1 MKSSF
6 EFLLKMT
13 QIMNKVMINLKKIY
27 QNDNI
32 LAAENIVKFGK
43 VLIIINY
50 NNLLIAKSA
59 NGF

>member
-1 MKSSF
+1 
-6 EFLLKMT
+6 
-13 QIMNKVMINLKKIY
+13 MNKVMINLKKIY

>member
-1 MKSSF
+1 
-6 EFLLKMT
+6 
-13 QIMNKVMINLKKIY
+13 MNKVMINLKKIY

-32 LAAENIVKFGK
+32 LAAENIVKFEK

-59 NGF
+59 NAF